1 MEFKGTRGNF
11 RFKYV
16 SGFIRII
23 DEDGNNV
30 IDTPW
35 KHLNEANAK
44 LIVAAPEMFEMLKAT
59 IKLQEAHLKSGCN
72 TRFININEIE
82 QLLTKIT
89 E

>member
-1 MEFKGTRGNF
+1 MEFKGTKGNF
-11 RFKYV
+11 RIKYV
-16 SGFIRII
+16 SGFLRIV

-44 LIVAAPEMFEMLKAT
+44 LIVSAPEMFEMLKD
-59 IKLQEAHLKSGCN
+59 ILDSNSPDLKDI
-72 TRFININEIE
+72 R